1 MYNIYISSH
10 SRSLVDEGPKIS
22 LFSSATRYAW
32 RISKLELF
40 LSFFVELLEFSED
53 RHPWES
59 VEEKLD
65 AIRYEL
71 LGSIILPF
79 IVPPSNLS
87 SSLPLPFRPCVSPF
101 LPRSP
106 FSLPFQLLFP
116 SLHPCRIS
124 LGRYFTTLPSSFSLP
139 MPFSRL
145 CLPSSPCPFLS
156 HRPWLLFFLPFPL
169 ALRFPHS
176 TNSPMIFHSVTVFLT
191 TVILVFLRWQLS
203 LVRFFFQRHDEKDA
217 KTDDA
222 WTRVKICS
230 SRWLE

>member
-1 MYNIYISSH
+1 MASGQKELETRIHQPFLFHTLSPVGTYAA
-10 SRSLVDEGPKIS
+10 RKRLLVPRGK
-22 LFSSATRYAW
+22 RYPL
-32 RISKLELF
+32 ISKLELF

-71 LGSIILPF
+71 LASIILPF
-79 IVPPSNLS
+79 IVLS
-87 SSLPLPFRPCVSPF
+87 SSLPLSFRPCISPF

-116 SLHPCRIS
+116 TLHPCRLS

-156 HRPWLLFFLPFPL
+156 HRP
-169 ALRFPHS
+169 
-176 TNSPMIFHSVTVFLT
+176 
-191 TVILVFLRWQLS
+191 
-203 LVRFFFQRHDEKDA
+203 
-217 KTDDA
+217 
-222 WTRVKICS
+222 
-230 SRWLE
+230 